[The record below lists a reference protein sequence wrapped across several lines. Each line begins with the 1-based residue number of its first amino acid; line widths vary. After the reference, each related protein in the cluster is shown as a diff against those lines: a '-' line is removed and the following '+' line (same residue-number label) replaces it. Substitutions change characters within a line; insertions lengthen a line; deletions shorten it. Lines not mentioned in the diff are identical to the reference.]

1 VLKENQMLTIA
12 ENAVK
17 YASKIGA
24 SEAEA
29 YVYEDQAISIG
40 INLGQIN
47 KSQKT
52 IDQGIGIRATI
63 NKSVGFAYTNITNN
77 PYAIQKTVQSA
88 LSAAKASPPDQNWHG
103 LPQKKPYGALPG
115 IFDEKIVDL
124 HAEDL
129 VGLATQMLSSAG
141 QVDKRV
147 LSIEGGVGSAYVAN
161 AIANSNGVLAFDKGT
176 VVECSL
182 ETLAKEGSKV
192 TPACFEFNISRNY
205 DVDPLWVGKE
215 AAKLAV
221 SALKTKP
228 VQTKT
233 TKLILTQFALGEL
246 LGYTLLN
253 AIKADSAQRG
263 QSAFKDK
270 IGTEVASENLTIYD
284 DGLMPSGMRSWRF
297 DAEGV
302 PQQKTPIIEKGIL
315 HSFLY
320 DNYTARKE
328 GKEST
333 GNALR
338 GGYLSTPNIG
348 PTNFHIIPSNKTPQ
362 QLLSEVDDGLIV
374 YYLQGAHSSNPMS
387 GEFSV
392 VATPAWQIRDG
403 QIADATSG
411 VMLAGNVF
419 ELLKNISGVANNER
433 QAGSLVAPWVMVENV
448 RVIGK

>member
-1 VLKENQMLTIA
+1 MLTVA

-17 YASKIGA
+17 YALKIGA
-24 SEAEA
+24 QEAEA

-52 IDQGIGIRATI
+52 IDRGIGIRVII
-63 NKSVGFAYTNITNN
+63 NKSVGFAYTNITSNQDS
-77 PYAIQKTVQSA
+77 IQKAVSNA
-88 LSAAKASPPDQNWHG
+88 LSAAKASPPDPNWQA
-103 LPQKKPYGALPG
+103 LPEKKPCSVLQG

-129 VGLATQMLSSAG
+129 VGFATQMLSAAG

-147 LSIEGGVGSAYVAN
+147 LAIEGGVGSAYVAN
-161 AIANSNGVLAFDKGT
+161 AIANSNGVLAFDRGT
-176 VVECSL
+176 VMECSL
-182 ETLAKEGSKV
+182 ETLAKDGSRV
-192 TPACFEFNISRNY
+192 TPACFEFNISRNS

-228 VQTKT
+228 FQTKT

-253 AIKADSAQRG
+253 AIKADSVQRG

-270 IGTEVASENLTIYD
+270 IGTIVASENITIYD

-297 DAEGV
+297 DAEGT
-302 PQQKTPIIEKGIL
+302 PQQKTPIIQKGVL
-315 HSFLY
+315 RNFLY
-320 DNYTARKE
+320 DNYSAKKE

-338 GGYLSTPNIG
+338 GGYLSTPSIG
-348 PTNFHIIPSNKTPQ
+348 PTNFHIMPTNKTSED
-362 QLLSEVDDGLIV
+362 LLAEVDDGLIA
-374 YYLQGAHSSNPMS
+374 YFLQGAHSSNPMS
-387 GEFSV
+387 GDFSV
-392 VATPAWQIRDG
+392 VATPAWQIKDG
-403 QIADATSG
+403 KIADATSG

-419 ELLKNISGVANNER
+419 DLLKNIRAVANNER
-433 QAGSLVAPWVMVENV
+433 QVGSLVAPWVMVENV
-448 RVIGK
+448 RVIGQ